1 MMKKVLVE
9 DLKQFGIE
17 VPKEGKL
24 IIDTY
29 TEWCA
34 PCKYISPVLEKFRD
48 DGLINLVQID
58 LDQNRELA
66 QKLRIN
72 AVPTLFFFKDGK
84 LLEKNIEIQGQVVVN
99 NGVMIGAAGELILK
113 EIIDQM

>member
-1 MMKKVLVE
+1 MRKMLVE
-9 DLKQFGIE
+9 DLKQFGIDA
-17 VPKEGKL
+17 PKEGKL
-24 IIDTY
+24 IIDTF

-48 DGLINLVQID
+48 DGLINLVQVD
-58 LDQNRELA
+58 LDKNREIG
-66 QKLRIN
+66 QKLNIT

-84 LLEKNIEIQGQVVVN
+84 LLDNDIKIQGEVVVS

-113 EIIDQM
+113 EIIEQM